1 MDSHAIF
8 ILSCSCYNLV
18 RNMDAYMTLV
28 VQRPLFLFPRAL
40 FKTNFLLN
48 AIIVIVI
55 IYLYLILTPL

>member
-28 VQRPLFLFPRAL
+28 VQSVGGLYDRFFY
-40 FKTNFLLN
+40 FQDH
-48 AIIVIVI
+48 
-55 IYLYLILTPL
+55 YLKLIFYLML